1 MSMGAVILAAGT
13 GERSAYETCG
23 IMIHNLSA
31 KTEGK
36 VNEMIRDV
44 KDFERYN
51 ELLVAS
57 LAESTG
63 LPKKEL
69 RAVMDVDFNL
79 TTAEARNMN
88 LIDKIIPTIHARK
101 AQPNSR
107 PIPESALKRAEKYC
121 NPDIFRVCK

>member
-1 MSMGAVILAAGT
+1 
-13 GERSAYETCG
+13 
-23 IMIHNLSA
+23 MIHNLSA